1 MRISHHVVALSLLF
15 ESIDRLAGSMPAGD
29 NTSKGLPI
37 GHTGFHKP
45 PAFWHMSHAKSD
57 CEQLL

>member
-1 MRISHHVVALSLLF
+1 MRTSNHVVALSLLF

-37 GHTGFHKP
+37 SLNTQNQIVSG
-45 PAFWHMSHAKSD
+45 
-57 CEQLL
+57 LLISLNCLLPVP